1 MVKALIGDI
10 NLLVESVETK
20 ETNEIFVARN
30 FIKNKTK
37 NQYTWSDI
45 QKFFEIEILLSV
57 SIKKRRGWS

>member
-20 ETNEIFVARN
+20 ETNEIFVAWN

-37 NQYTWSDI
+37 DQYTWSDI

>member
-20 ETNEIFVARN
+20 EANEIFVARN

-37 NQYTWSDI
+37 DQYTWSDI

>member
-37 NQYTWSDI
+37 DQYTWSDI